1 MNKLTRSLITLGVLI
16 CIWILPVPQG
26 VTSQAWKLFA
36 IFVATIIG
44 FILQP
49 IPIGALSLISI
60 VFANVTGILKM
71 GETLAAYGNPTI
83 WLILSAF
90 IIAKGLIK
98 TGLGRRISYVLIS
111 WFGSSTLK
119 LAYALALSDLII
131 APATPSNSARA
142 GGVMYPIVR
151 SLCSAFDS
159 EPGPTAR
166 RVGAFLM
173 KSSYHCDA
181 VTSAMFTTAMA
192 GNLLAVDFAAKTL
205 NIQITWGMWAMAGLL
220 PGLVALAAIPLFLY
234 IFYTPELKK
243 TPEAQ
248 AVARTELAKM
258 GPISRSEIIVSC
270 VFVGALLLWATAGLT
285 KLDAT
290 LVALIAVSVMLV
302 TQVLTWDDILS
313 EKSAWDTWFWIG
325 TLMGLAGFLAKFGF
339 IGWFSK
345 SVAALFVGLSGLT
358 TLLLLVLVYVYSHYA
373 FASLNG
379 HITAM
384 YPAFIAVAAAAGAP
398 PFLSALALGFAA
410 NLCMSLTHFAAGPTP
425 IFFGAGYV
433 SQADWWKWGFAISV
447 LNLLIFGIIGSF
459 WWKILGIW

>member
-1 MNKLTRSLITLGVLI
+1 MNRLTRALITIGVLG
-16 CIWILPVPQG
+16 CIWVLPVPQG
-26 VTSQAWKLFA
+26 VTVQAWHLFA

-49 IPIGALSLISI
+49 VPIGALSLISI
-60 VFANVTGILKM
+60 TFANVAGVLKM
-71 GETLAAYGNPTI
+71 GPTLAAYGNPTI

-90 IIAKGLIK
+90 LIAKGLIK
-98 TGLGRRISYVLIS
+98 TGLGRRISYILIS
-111 WFGSSTLK
+111 LFGSSTLK
-119 LAYALALSDLII
+119 LSYALALSDLVI

-181 VTSAMFTTAMA
+181 ITSAMFTTAMA

-205 NIQITWGMWAMAGLL
+205 NIQITWGMWAMAALL
-220 PGLVALAAIPLFLY
+220 PGIVALIAVPLFLY
-234 IFYTPELKK
+234 MFYTPELKK

-248 AVARTELAKM
+248 AVAREELKKM
-258 GPISRSEIIVSC
+258 GPVTRSELIVSC
-270 VFVGALLLWATAGLT
+270 VFVGALLLWATSSFT
-285 KLDAT
+285 KIDAT
-290 LVALIAVSVMLV
+290 LVAFIAVSVMLA
-302 TQVLTWDDILS
+302 TDVLTWDDVLS
-313 EKSAWDTWFWIG
+313 EKSAWDTMFWIG
-325 TLMGLAGFLAKFGF
+325 TLMGLAGFLAQFGF

-345 SVAALFVGLSGLT
+345 SVASLFVGMNGIT
-358 TLLLLVLVYVYSHYA
+358 TLVLLVIVYVYSHYA

-384 YPAFIAVAAAAGAP
+384 YPAFIAVAVAAGAP
-398 PFLSALALGFAA
+398 PFLSALAIGFAA

-425 IFFGAGYV
+425 IYFGAGYV

-447 LNLLIFGIIGSF
+447 LNLLIFGIVGSF
-459 WWKILGIW
+459 WWKILGLW